1 MRRLSWL
8 TAVAVLLGQYFGMP
22 NAEAQIINCG
32 SGHSGPQNPP
42 HPGQNR
48 SDSTNNPLEQDT
60 VACAGE
66 DAASGSSTTK
76 AGSSDGSV
84 SFVTTNSS
92 GSTKRYV
99 PYNRLAT
106 GPDGQ
111 PCATTGWVEEGI
123 APRDERSLL
132 DPNPLESKGPNYR
145 DVLEDYAPCP
155 EQVRAPGQAA
165 PVETRAMVAARA
177 WDQRVRLPRP
187 QPSIAP
193 GRAITGKAA
202 YLETN
207 GQLSFTYTED
217 TVFGPLLIQ
226 ARGSYTVSWGDGETT
241 GPHSVEGKPW
251 PSGQITHDYIHV
263 GSYDILV
270 TERWTA
276 NWSLDGESGTL
287 RTLQTSGRI
296 DGFPVEQI
304 QAVIRR

>member
-8 TAVAVLLGQYFGMP
+8 IAFVVLLGQYFGMP
-22 NAEAQIINCG
+22 NAGAQIIDCG
-32 SGHSGPQNPP
+32 PGHSGPQTKSDTNKD
-42 HPGQNR
+42 R
-48 SDSTNNPLEQDT
+48 SEQEPDT
-60 VACAGE
+60 VACAGN
-66 DAASGSSTTK
+66 DTPFGSSITDN
-76 AGSSDGSV
+76 GSGNGSV
-84 SFVTTNSS
+84 SFVTTNNS

-111 PCATTGWVEEGI
+111 PCATTGWVEEGT

-207 GQLSFTYTED
+207 GRLTFTYTED

-226 ARGSYTVSWGDGETT
+226 ARGSYTVAWGDGETT
-241 GPHSVEGKPW
+241 GPHSVEGAAW
-251 PSGQITHDYIHV
+251 PSGQITHDYMHV

-270 TERWTA
+270 TEKWTA